1 MVKNKF
7 NLEPQFLIRVLK
19 NEISPEEREV
29 FDKWL
34 TEKDENKEEFGQIAL
49 LWEKIGSLPTP
60 LSPELNEEWKRFL
73 SRITIEQS
81 EEIHNGL
88 FSHPFLFILNF
99 NRSFGKTQEKLFSQ
113 SIKKKIVFIRIF
125 SVIFISLLFYWFL
138 GKPLEVSEVT
148 VETKPIFYEFIT
160 KRGERAVIPLS
171 DGSMVY
177 LNADS
182 KLMYPKFF
190 EENKR
195 YLKLE
200 GEAYFSIKSEKN
212 RPFIV
217 QTGDKYTIVKG
228 TEFNIKFR
236 DNKLSVVVTKGRVA
250 LYNQDSSKFVDL
262 VRGQLSYA
270 KGNGFSKPIF
280 VDTRLYTAW
289 RENKLSFVETPFEEV
304 LREIERFYNVDV
316 ICKNKKI
323 LSRTLTGY
331 FDSIS
336 LDDILNKISL
346 ALDFKYIR
354 KGNKIYIYN

>member
-1 MVKNKF
+1 MVNNKF

-19 NEISPEEREV
+19 NEITPEEREV
-29 FDKWL
+29 FNKWL
-34 TEKDENKEEFGQIAL
+34 SEKDENKEEFGQIAL

-60 LSPELNEEWKRFL
+60 LSPDINEEWERFVGKL
-73 SRITIEQS
+73 SKEDSKQTQIERNS
-81 EEIHNGL
+81 NPL
-88 FSHPFLFILNF
+88 FFVLSF
-99 NRSFGKTQEKLFSQ
+99 NHSSTQTKEKQFSQ
-113 SIKKKIVFIRIF
+113 SIKKKIVFIRIIA
-125 SVIFISLLFYWFL
+125 VIFISLLVYWFL
-138 GKPLEVSEVT
+138 GNSPEVNEVT
-148 VETKPIFYEFIT
+148 AELKPVFYEFVT

-182 KLMYPKFF
+182 KLTYPQFF
-190 EENKR
+190 EESQR

-236 DNKLSVVVTKGRVA
+236 DNKLSVVVTKGRVV
-250 LYNQDSSKFVDL
+250 LCNLDSTKFVDL

-270 KGNGFSKPIF
+270 KGNGFSKPMY

-289 RENKLSFVETPFEEV
+289 RENKLSFVEAPLEEV
-304 LREIERFYNVDV
+304 LKEIERFYNVDT

-323 LSRTLTGY
+323 LIRTLTGY
-331 FDSIS
+331 FDSNS
-336 LDDILNKISL
+336 LDDILNKIGL

-354 KGNKIYIYN
+354 KGNKIYIY